1 MLEYWYKDQ
10 RTLLDFRRG
19 PLGPFFDGLAVRLKE
34 RGYAHDTAQDILSKC
49 NLFNS
54 YLIEQ
59 GLTECEKIT
68 PAHGEAFL
76 DRYLSDFQATGD
88 DRDRRRWMWGL
99 LKHMFQYLEE
109 KKIIHPSPPNP
120 IPSRYRWLLVPYL
133 QYLREEREFTEE
145 IIRQTCN
152 SLRQFL
158 DSLGE
163 NVTPQHMKRLNADV
177 VDAYLKQN
185 LKETRENLRQMI
197 GRLRGFLRVCAS
209 QQLIDRDL
217 SGVLPAIP
225 SYQLASLPKGMD
237 DELLQRILNVIPT
250 DSAGGARDNA
260 ILILM
265 MAYGLRGKSI
275 TTLLLEDLNWPR
287 STIRIRTCKGG
298 KEVVLPLLEAVG
310 EAILRYLRFRPTTSH
325 REVFLY
331 TRAPYLP
338 IKNMAVSALV
348 RNKMIKA
355 GVKTPKGGV
364 RTLRHS
370 WAIRALVHDSPIKA
384 IADVLGHRDLNTTF
398 IYAKADLKTLR
409 QVVMPWPEE
418 R

>member
-1 MLEYWYKDQ
+1 MLEYWYEDQ
-10 RTLLDFRRG
+10 RTLRDFRRR
-19 PLGPFFDGLAVRLKE
+19 PLGPFFDGLAARLKE
-34 RGYAHDTAQDILSKC
+34 RGYVHGTAQKILSKC

-68 PAHGEAFL
+68 PAHSEAFL
-76 DRYLSDFQATGD
+76 DCYLTEIQTTGG
-88 DRDRRRWMWGL
+88 DRNRRSLMRGL
-99 LKHMFQYLEE
+99 LKHMFQYLEG

-145 IIRQTCN
+145 TIRQTCN
-152 SLRQFL
+152 TLRHFL

-163 NVTPQHMKRLNADV
+163 NVTPQHMKRLKAEV
-177 VDAYLKQN
+177 VDAYVKQN
-185 LKETRENLRQMI
+185 LQETRENLRQMI
-197 GRLRGFLRVCAS
+197 GRLRGFLKVCAS
-209 QQLIDRDL
+209 HQLIDRDL

-225 SYQLASLPKGMD
+225 SYKLASLPKGMD
-237 DELLQRILNVIPT
+237 DVSLQRILNIIPT
-250 DSAGGARDNA
+250 DSAGGARDYA
-260 ILILM
+260 ILTLM
-265 MAYGLRGKSI
+265 MAYGLRGRSI

-310 EAILRYLRFRPTTSH
+310 EAILRYLRFRPATSY

-331 TRAPYLP
+331 TRAPFLP
-338 IKNMAVSALV
+338 IKNLAVAALA
-348 RNKMIKA
+348 RKKMIKA
-355 GVKTPKGGV
+355 GVKTPKGGA

-370 WAIRALVHDSPIKA
+370 WAIRALVHDSSIKS

-409 QVVMPWPEE
+409 QVAVPWPEE